1 MLRIN
6 SRVRQQVLQPDLV
19 EGVVATRAN
28 EEVCRLEIERQGYS
42 FMVDTLRQLQ
52 DLYPSANPTLL
63 LGADSLDHLL
73 TWRDV
78 PELFQRVKFVF
89 VPRPGWGAMQLENFR
104 EQLAPDLA
112 LSFRADFLSMEE
124 VAVSSTDI
132 RAALACGQ
140 MPGGLPLT
148 VVEQITANGIYG
160 FTKV

>member
-1 MLRIN
+1 
-6 SRVRQQVLQPDLV
+6 
-19 EGVVATRAN
+19 
-28 EEVCRLEIERQGYS
+28 
-42 FMVDTLRQLQ
+42 
-52 DLYPSANPTLL
+52 
-63 LGADSLDHLL
+63 
-73 TWRDV
+73 
-78 PELFQRVKFVF
+78 
-89 VPRPGWGAMQLENFR
+89 MQLENFR